1 MKLLKISVMA
11 IALSAAITTT
21 AFAKSVSDES
31 KAKRVFVLG
40 NFSTVSVSSG
50 IDLYLE
56 PSAKNEA
63 TLITEKKTLNDVEV
77 SLKGE
82 RLVIKLKPAFMRINS
97 SDIKVYLSYKQIRGI
112 EASGG
117 SDVYMNNGATLKA
130 NALSLD
136 ASGGSDLKLKIETE
150 KLDCSLSGGSDADL
164 FGSATYANYDL
175 SGGSDVKAKDL
186 ASKICKIDAS
196 GGSDATVNV
205 SEDINADA
213 SGASD
218 IYFYGNP
225 KKRNISASGAS
236 TIKSK

>member
-1 MKLLKISVMA
+1 MMA
-11 IALSAAITTT
+11 IAVSAAITSST
-21 AFAKSVSDES
+21 FAKSASDEN
-31 KAKRVFVLG
+31 KAKRVFILG
-40 NFSTVSVSSG
+40 NFNTVSVSSG

-56 PSAKNEA
+56 PANKNEA

-136 ASGGSDLKLKIETE
+136 ASGGSDLKLKIETD

-164 FGSATYANYDL
+164 YGLATYANYDI

-186 ASKICKIDAS
+186 SCKTCKIDAS
-196 GGSDATVNV
+196 GGSDAVVNV

-225 KKRNISASGAS
+225 KRRSISASGAS
-236 TIKSK
+236 SIKSK